1 MRGNCIFYVGDVEV
15 VIFYLAFL
23 DEVIGYSRDVVAVVD
38 VCQTVDFSKA
48 LLPEGIYD
56 NPIPV
61 FRGSGDVF
69 NQGAEVEEVVM
80 SFKLSSCH
88 FLLILS
94 DSTNDKHL
102 RDASV
107 EKHIWWVGI

>member
-1 MRGNCIFYVGDVEV
+1 MRGDCIFYVGDVEV

-38 VCQTVDFSKA
+38 VCQTVDLGKA
-48 LLPEGIYD
+48 FLPSGIYD

-61 FRGSGDVF
+61 FRGSGNVF

-80 SFKLSSCH
+80 SF
-88 FLLILS
+88 
-94 DSTNDKHL
+94 
-102 RDASV
+102 
-107 EKHIWWVGI
+107 